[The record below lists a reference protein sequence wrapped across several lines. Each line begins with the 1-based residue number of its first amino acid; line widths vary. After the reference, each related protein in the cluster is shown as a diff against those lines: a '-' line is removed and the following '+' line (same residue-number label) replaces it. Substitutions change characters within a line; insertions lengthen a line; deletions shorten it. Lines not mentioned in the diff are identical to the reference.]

1 MWAVTWALSLKK
13 TVVSKSILSC
23 TLQRQSRYSVQ
34 VELKC
39 HNYVACVVPGVNHRS
54 MLHSLRESRRVAR
67 NTSKIL
73 WIPVLASRL
82 YLSSQPSS
90 SSLISPWRHPEGGN
104 HQDLDF
110 SFSQLSI
117 GKKTS
122 FLPPGFIRNSSIPN
136 SRGSGEAQDWLILAA
151 LLSKSWLK
159 RKATKF

>member
-13 TVVSKSILSC
+13 TVVIKSILSC

-34 VELKC
+34 VELEC

-54 MLHSLRESRRVAR
+54 MLHSLRESCRVAR

-82 YLSSQPSS
+82 CLSSQTSL

-122 FLPPGFIRNSSIPN
+122 FLPPGFVRNSSILN

-159 RKATKF
+159 RKAT

>member
-13 TVVSKSILSC
+13 TVVSRSILSF
-23 TLQRQSRYSVQ
+23 TLQRQSQYSVQ
-34 VELKC
+34 VELEC

-54 MLHSLRESRRVAR
+54 MLHSLRESCRVAR

-82 YLSSQPSS
+82 YLSSQPSL
-90 SSLISPWRHPEGGN
+90 SSLISPWRYPEGGN
-104 HQDLDF
+104 HQGLDF

-122 FLPPGFIRNSSIPN
+122 FLPPGFIRNSSILN
-136 SRGSGEAQDWLILAA
+136 SRGSGEAQDWLILTA

-159 RKATKF
+159 RKAT